1 MPPPPPVP
9 AASPRMLAELAELGR
24 LQAGQDYRS
33 APLYRS
39 LLAAWTRLAQRRRLA
54 VFAYGSL
61 LWHCDFEPARQTPA
75 RLHGFSRQACIYSTH
90 YRGTPQRPGLVL
102 GLRHGGSCSGV
113 ALELPVAQAAA
124 ALEALFERELF
135 QGVYYPR
142 LVRARAPAGRRTIL
156 SLAFIANPA
165 SPAYAPDL
173 KPAAVRR
180 IIAAARG
187 RRGKCRDYWSN
198 TCAQLRAHGFAA
210 GALERLLPD

>member
-39 LLAAWTRLAQRRRLA
+39 LLAAWTQLAQRRRLA

-61 LWHCDFEPARQTPA
+61 LWHCDFKPARQTPA

-102 GLRHGGSCSGV
+102 GLRHGGSCSGI
-113 ALELPVAQAAA
+113 ALELPAKPEP
-124 ALEALFERELF
+124 ALAALFERELF

-142 LVRARAPAGRRTIL
+142 LVRARAGGRTIL

-173 KPAAVRR
+173 APAAVRS

-198 TCAQLRAHGFAA
+198 TCAQLRAHGFAS
-210 GALERLLPD
+210 GTLEQLLPD